1 MRLLPKKKLPEEQ
14 LSRIGTLGEKVGKSL
29 RGSKRWRYAY
39 LWISAGG
46 RRHTKTVS
54 IFLLLFCSIVLLW
67 GLYSSMRT
75 TEQLDSNFLALPP
88 SLEGNGVNYDDSIR
102 RTQEKIDVLLLEA
115 QAIGDSIQTLLSKGK
130 ITRAE
135 SLYVIDQTAY
145 LSELNKIIKQ

>member
-1 MRLLPKKKLPEEQ
+1 MRLLPKKKVSEEQ
-14 LSRIGTLGEKVGKSL
+14 ISRIGTLGEKVGKSL
-29 RGSKRWRYAY
+29 RGSKRCRYAY

-54 IFLLLFCSIVLLW
+54 VSLFLFCSIILLC
-67 GLYSSMRT
+67 GLYSMRT
-75 TEQLDSNFLALPP
+75 TAQLDSTLLALPP
-88 SLEGNGVNYDDSIR
+88 SLEGNGANYDDSIR
-102 RTQEKIDVLLLEA
+102 RTEEKIDVLLLEA
-115 QAIGDSIQTLLSKGK
+115 QSIGDSIQTLLSKGK

>member
-1 MRLLPKKKLPEEQ
+1 
-14 LSRIGTLGEKVGKSL
+14 
-29 RGSKRWRYAY
+29 
-39 LWISAGG
+39 
-46 RRHTKTVS
+46 
-54 IFLLLFCSIVLLW
+54 
-67 GLYSSMRT
+67 MRT
-75 TEQLDSNFLALPP
+75 TDQLDSNFLALPP

>member
-54 IFLLLFCSIVLLW
+54 IFLLLFCSVVLLW

-88 SLEGNGVNYDDSIR
+88 SLESNGVNYDDSIR